1 MKEDIL
7 EQIGHDWIQQHNGK
21 YVKTN
26 LKYRPDINN
35 KTYEYNKTT
44 DTIASD
50 IDILSI
56 DLYDIETVTV
66 INCKSWMDGFD
77 FKLFHKNLSSK
88 ENHNKKFG
96 GKEFWK
102 HFRDLIDPKW
112 HNAFIERIKSENP
125 KFKKMKY
132 IILNVYSKNKEFAKE
147 WENNEIIRNNFQR
160 SGIELISI
168 ESKEITELI
177 KQIETR
183 GSDFAENSDFIRVL
197 QLLRVAKTIKE

>member
-7 EQIGHDWIQQHNGK
+7 EQIGHDWIQQQNGK

-35 KTYEYNKTT
+35 TTFEYKKTT
-44 DTIASD
+44 DTFYSD
-50 IDILSI
+50 IDILSV
-56 DLYDIETVTV
+56 DLNNIETVTV

-77 FKLFHKNLSSK
+77 FKLFHNNLSLK
-88 ENHNKKFG
+88 ENLFKKFG

-112 HNAFIERIKSENP
+112 HNAFIEKIKLENP
-125 KFKKMKY
+125 QFKKLIY
-132 IILNVYSKNKEFAKE
+132 IILNVHSKNKDWVSRWK
-147 WENNEIIRNNFQR
+147 NNEIIKNNFQR
-160 SGIELISI
+160 TGIELVSI
-168 ESKEITELI
+168 ESKEIIELI
-177 KQIETR
+177 KQIETK

-197 QLLRVAKTIKE
+197 QILRVAKTIKE